1 MGRDIHFCKCGLEI
15 FDEMETC
22 SDCSRS
28 RAAAGYRAREWARN
42 NTVWRQLEDGRIC
55 VRPKDLMAVVDE
67 CNRYRK
73 ALEEIAGNESCVNAE
88 RADGIAITAL
98 AFENS
103 KVSHE

>member
-1 MGRDIHFCKCGLEI
+1 MKNPPPAQTITADKKGPLPLDHFDDANI
-15 FDEMETC
+15 
-22 SDCSRS
+22 DCASLS
-28 RAAAGYRAREWARN
+28 GYRAREWARN

-73 ALEEIAGNESCVNAE
+73 ALEEIAGNESGVNAE

-98 AFENS
+98 AFEN
-103 KVSHE
+103 K